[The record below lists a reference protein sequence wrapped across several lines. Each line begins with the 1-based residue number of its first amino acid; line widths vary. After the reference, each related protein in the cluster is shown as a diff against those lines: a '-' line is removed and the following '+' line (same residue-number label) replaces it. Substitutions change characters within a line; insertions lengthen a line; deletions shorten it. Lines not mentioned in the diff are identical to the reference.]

1 MHTPFPYTTLFRSH
15 RFLSCR
21 LRHALGVEPQAR
33 LHQQHDQEEQGRCGH
48 HQLGGGRSVVASPA
62 GRHYSVGI
70 DSALPVTLVTM
81 MKVTASASAAS
92 PAVMITVSMVIPR
105 SYSRASFSHE
115 PRIEA

>member
-21 LRHALGVEPQAR
+21 LRHVLGVEPQAR

-62 GRHYSVGI
+62 GRPYSVGI

-81 MKVTASASAAS
+81 MKVPASARAASAAARIAVAVVYPASTSRGPFS
-92 PAVMITVSMVIPR
+92 P
-105 SYSRASFSHE
+105 
-115 PRIEA
+115 